1 MPGSS
6 AATSGAHTSTWSRA
20 HKNGLPHHS
29 EGTPA
34 AGGDQVAE
42 DCSLWCTKTL
52 AMVALRRGFPFVG
65 RARHIIAG
73 PVKET
78 TGREGPRRDL
88 GIR

>member
-1 MPGSS
+1 
-6 AATSGAHTSTWSRA
+6 
-20 HKNGLPHHS
+20 
-29 EGTPA
+29 
-34 AGGDQVAE
+34 
-42 DCSLWCTKTL
+42 LWCTKTL